1 MQCFLKNVWG
11 YPYWKLHNYFLLKI
25 CPVFSHSEWWHVY
38 DAFSVL
44 FLNI

>member
-1 MQCFLKNVWG
+1 
-11 YPYWKLHNYFLLKI
+11 LKI